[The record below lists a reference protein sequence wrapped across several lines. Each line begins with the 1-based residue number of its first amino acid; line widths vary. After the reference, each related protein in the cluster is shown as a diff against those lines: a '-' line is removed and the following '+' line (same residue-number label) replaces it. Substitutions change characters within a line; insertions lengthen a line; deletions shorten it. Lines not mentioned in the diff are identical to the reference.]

1 MRYLKLFFNVAII
14 ASCTLFINSCISNTE
29 NSGESGKSQVY
40 DIDKQQI
47 LIGDDIAI
55 ANTQYG
61 KVKGYIS
68 RGIYT
73 FMGIPYGADTGG
85 KNRFMPPQPPESWEG
100 VKPTVYFSNCAPQRE
115 IIQSPESYDTFR
127 DHDNYTT
134 KSEDCLRINVWTP
147 NLDDTKRPVIVWIHG
162 GGYSFGNAI
171 EQDGYYG
178 ENFARAQNAVYCS
191 INHRLNSF
199 GFSDFASVG
208 GEKYKHSGN
217 VGMLDIIASLQWIH
231 DNIENFG
238 GDPGNVTIIGQSGG
252 GSKVCVIAT
261 MPAAKGLIH
270 KAVALSG
277 NSIKLGAAENSEKL
291 GEYILKEANLKP
303 SEIDKLQEMPW
314 KEYLELSNRALK
326 KFTEENKADG
336 IFGMRLGFHPV
347 GDDVDVPSGTFF
359 AGDRNDLP
367 DVPMIICS
375 TYHEFQDGMTKPEES
390 SWTKEDILEQLEED
404 CGENSET
411 IYDGF
416 KAILPAGSSPAD
428 IYATIKTNG
437 VRESVINTAN
447 AKLQQNSPVYTAWFG
462 WSPDMFNGRMRAFH
476 CIDICF
482 WFNNTDLY
490 LTQTGGGKAPRIL
503 SEKMSDALG
512 AFMRTGNPNTGKGNG
527 LPEWPEYSEEE
538 GAVMILDN
546 ECKVMNDPDGELRKL
561 MPTRYK
567 RFI

>member
-1 MRYLKLFFNVAII
+1 MRYLKLFLHATLLAIFTI
-14 ASCTLFINSCISNTE
+14 SINSCVSNSE
-29 NSGESGKSQVY
+29 NAQNAGNSQAY
-40 DIDKQQI
+40 DPDKQQI

-73 FMGIPYGADTGG
+73 FLGIPYGADTGG
-85 KNRFMPPQPPESWEG
+85 ENRFMPPQPPESWEG
-100 VKPTVYFSNCAPQRE
+100 VKPAVYFSNCAPQFE
-115 IIQSPESYDTFR
+115 TIQSPESYDTFR

-134 KSEDCLRINVWTP
+134 KSEDCLRVNVWTP
-147 NLDDTKRPVIVWIHG
+147 ALDNTKRPVIVWIHG

-178 ENFARAQNAVYCS
+178 ENFARTQDAVYCS

-277 NSIKLGAAENSEKL
+277 NSIKLGSSENSEKL

-303 SEIDKLQEMPW
+303 SEIDKLQEMSW
-314 KEYLELSNRALK
+314 EDYYELSHKALA
-326 KFTEENKADG
+326 KFNEENSATG
-336 IFGMRLGFHPV
+336 VFGMKLGFNPV
-347 GDDVDVPSGTFF
+347 GDDVDIPSGTFYS
-359 AGDRNDLP
+359 GDRSDLP

-375 TYHEFQDGMTKPEES
+375 TFHEFQDGMTKPEQT
-390 SWTKEDILEQLEED
+390 SWTKEDVLAQLEED
-404 CGENSET
+404 CGENGEI
-411 IYDGF
+411 IYNGF
-416 KAILPAGSSPAD
+416 EKILPASASPAD
-428 IYATIKTNG
+428 IWATIRTNG

-447 AKLQQNSPVYTAWFG
+447 TKLQQNSPVYTAWFG
-462 WSPDMFNGRMRAFH
+462 WSPDMFDGRMRAFH

-482 WFNNTDLY
+482 WFNNTDQY
-490 LTQTGGGKAPRIL
+490 LSQTGGGIVPRIL
-503 SEKMSDALG
+503 SDKMSNALG
-512 AFMRTGNPNTGKGNG
+512 AFMRTGNPNTQNTDG
-527 LPEWPEYSEEE
+527 LPEWPQYNEKD

-546 ECKVMNDPDGELRKL
+546 KCKVMNDPDRELRKL
-561 MPTRYK
+561 MPAIFR

>member
-1 MRYLKLFFNVAII
+1 MKYLKPILNIVLLAVSMIGF
-14 ASCTLFINSCISNTE
+14 NSCVSQGDNSVNTK
-29 NSGESGKSQVY
+29 NSQTY
-40 DIDKQQI
+40 DPDKQQI

-55 ANTQYG
+55 ADTQYG

-73 FMGIPYGADTGG
+73 FLGIPYGADTGG
-85 KNRFMPPQPPESWEG
+85 KNRFMPPQPPEPWEN
-100 VKPTVYFSNCAPQRE
+100 VKPAVYFSNCAPQFE
-115 IIQSPESYDTFR
+115 TIQSPESYDTFR

-147 NLDDTKRPVIVWIHG
+147 ELDNTKRPVIVWIHG

-178 ENFARAQNAVYCS
+178 ENFARAQDAVYCS

-277 NSIKLGAAENSEKL
+277 NSIKLGSSENSEKL

-303 SEIDKLQEMPW
+303 SEIDKLQKMPW
-314 KEYLELSNRALK
+314 EEYYELSNRALA
-326 KFTEENKADG
+326 KFNEENDAQG
-336 IFGMRLGFHPV
+336 VFGMRLGFNPV
-347 GDDVDVPSGTFF
+347 GDDVDIPAGTFYSV
-359 AGDRNDLP
+359 DRSDLP

-375 TYHEFQDGMTKPEES
+375 TFHEFQDGMTKPEQS
-390 SWTKEDILEQLEED
+390 FWTKEDVIAQLAED
-404 CGENSET
+404 CGENSES
-411 IYDGF
+411 IYNGF
-416 KAILPAGSSPAD
+416 EKILPTSSSPAD
-428 IYATIKTNG
+428 IWATIRTNG

-447 AKLQQNSPVYTAWFG
+447 AKLQQKSPVYTAWFG

-490 LTQTGGGKAPRIL
+490 LSQTGGGVVPRML

-512 AFMRTGNPNTGKGNG
+512 AFMRTGNPNAEKANG
-527 LPEWPEYSEEE
+527 LPEWPQYNKND
-538 GAVMILDN
+538 GAVMVLDD
-546 ECKVMNDPDGELRKL
+546 ECKVMNDPDRELRKL
-561 MPTRYK
+561 MPAKFK

>member
-1 MRYLKLFFNVAII
+1 MKNVKIKFTI
-14 ASCTLFINSCISNTE
+14 AVIAVFSFLVNSCTNNSNVGSSISGNK
-29 NSGESGKSQVY
+29 GY
-40 DIDKQQI
+40 DPDEQQI

-73 FMGIPYGADTGG
+73 FMGIPYGASTEG
-85 KNRFMPPQPPESWEG
+85 KNRFMPPQPPEPWDG
-100 VKPTVYFSNCAPQRE
+100 VKPTVYFSNCAPQHE

-134 KSEDCLRINVWTP
+134 KSEDCLRLNVWSP
-147 NLDDTKRPVIVWIHG
+147 ALDNFKRPVIVWIHG

-178 ENFARAQNAVYCS
+178 ENFARAQDAVYCS

-277 NSIKLGAAENSEKL
+277 NSIKLGSAENSEKL

-303 SEIDKLQEMPW
+303 SEIDKLQQMPW
-314 KEYLELSNRALK
+314 KEYLALANRALANFNK
-326 KFTEENKADG
+326 ENNATG
-336 IFGMRLGFHPV
+336 VFGMRLGFNPV
-347 GDDVDVPSGTFF
+347 GDDVDIPSGTFF
-359 AGDRNDLP
+359 SGDRNDLP

-375 TYHEFQDGMTKPEES
+375 TFHEFQDGMTKPEES
-390 SWTKEDILEQLEED
+390 SWTKEDVIEQLAEE
-404 CGENSET
+404 CGANSDA
-411 IYDGF
+411 IYNGF
-416 KAILPAGSSPAD
+416 EEILPESSSPAD
-428 IYATIKTNG
+428 VLATIKTNG

-447 AKLQQNSPVYTAWFG
+447 AKRQQKSPVYTAWFG

-490 LTQTGGGKAPRIL
+490 LSQTGGGKVPRML

-512 AFMRTGNPNTGKGNG
+512 AFMRTGNPNSGKENG
-527 LPEWPEYSEEE
+527 LPEWPEYTEEE
-538 GAVMILDN
+538 GAVMILDS
-546 ECKVMNDPDGELRKL
+546 ECKVMNDPDRKL
-561 MPTRYK
+561 RELMPAKYK